1 VVPGIKTPQPE
12 AIRLLAPSGG
22 VTNTEMHAF
31 TPYAI
36 MVLYL
41 INFSQMCFQLT
52 DIQAG
57 QEFFTFNILG
67 LFIKF
72 FL

>member
-1 VVPGIKTPQPE
+1 
-12 AIRLLAPSGG
+12 
-22 VTNTEMHAF
+22 
-31 TPYAI
+31 
-36 MVLYL
+36 
-41 INFSQMCFQLT
+41 MCFQLT

-72 FL
+72 FLWYVLPTYKILTTS